1 MKTKHIPKTERAV
14 KTTRAK
20 VSRTKAVRKRPLGRR
35 PKRAVTLAP
44 PAIHSDLRLSLE
56 FGEAILASAIML
68 SDRLHQLNGDASTR
82 VIRETMKLAQA
93 NFEALRSRVSGFQQ
107 GGVVPRINSHS
118 VCLAILV

>member
-20 VSRTKAVRKRPLGRR
+20 LSRTKVVRKRPLGRR

-56 FGEAILASAIML
+56 FSEAILASAIML

-93 NFEALRSRVSGFQQ
+93 NFEALRSRVSSFQQ
-107 GGVVPRINSHS
+107 GGA
-118 VCLAILV
+118 L